1 MKYILLLLFISTFS
15 VSPSSAQ
22 LMEKKEKFTEADT
35 LRGSLNARRTWWN
48 VQRYDIVVQPDIA
61 KRTITG
67 QNRITFSIAKA
78 SAEMQIDLQQPMQ
91 IDSIVWNYTGGKSL
105 PFSRMNNIAVVSFP
119 SIPQGLKETSI
130 TIFFSGK
137 PTIAIRPPWDGGWIW
152 TRDENGNPWISAA
165 CQGLGASVWYPC
177 KDHQSDEPDQG
188 ASLTMIVPEGLTG
201 VANGRLIK
209 EEAVRPGLKS
219 FTWEVK
225 NPINNYNL
233 IPYIGKYTNFTDT
246 LLGEKGKLDLS
257 YWVLED
263 HVDDAKKQFTQAK
276 SMLRAFEYW
285 LGPYPFYEDAF
296 KLVEAPHLGME
307 HQSAIAYG
315 NKFLNG
321 YLGMDLSNTGWGLK
335 WDYII
340 VHESGHEWFANNI
353 TSNDIADMW
362 IHEGYTTY
370 TETLY
375 TEYLF
380 GKKAGNEYNYGIRQN
395 IENQTPIVGPYGVNK
410 EGSGDM
416 YPKTANMIHSI
427 RHAMNNDS
435 LFRSYLRAMN
445 KEFYHAQVDYADI
458 EKITSRFTGW
468 SVSSIFRQY
477 LTTTQIPKFAYALAP
492 DGKTIFY
499 RWENCLEDFDL
510 PVWLELS
517 SPERKQIQ
525 LRPGG
530 NQWKKWSGDVG
541 INSNS
546 IKEIEKMY
554 YCTLRQQTFTEEF
567 K

>member
-1 MKYILLLLFISTFS
+1 MKYILLLLLISTFS
-15 VSPSSAQ
+15 VTPSSAQ

-35 LRGSLNARRTWWN
+35 LRGSLNPRRTWWN
-48 VQRYDIVVQPDIA
+48 VQRYDILVQPDIA

-67 QNRITFSIAKA
+67 QNRISFSITSP

-91 IDSIVWNYTGGKSL
+91 IDSIVWNYAGGKTL
-105 PFSRMNNIAVVSFP
+105 PFSRRNNIALVVFP
-119 SIPQGLKETSI
+119 SIPPEVKESSI

-152 TRDENGNPWISAA
+152 TRDENGNPWISVA

-188 ASLTMIVPEGLTG
+188 ATLTMIVPEALTG

-209 EEAVRPGLKS
+209 EEKIPSGLKLY
-219 FTWEVK
+219 TWEVK

-233 IPYIGKYTNFTDT
+233 IPYIGKYANFTDT
-246 LLGEKGKLDLS
+246 LQGEKGKLDLS
-257 YWVLED
+257 YWVLEN
-263 HVDDAKKQFTQAK
+263 HVEEAKKQFIQAK

-285 LGPYPFYEDAF
+285 MGPYPFYEDGY

-321 YLGMDLSNTGWGLK
+321 YLGMDLSRSGWGLK

-340 VHESGHEWFANNI
+340 IHESGHEWFANNI

-375 TEYLF
+375 TDYF
-380 GKKAGNEYNYGIRQN
+380 YGKQAGNEYNYGLREG
-395 IENQTPIVGPYGVNK
+395 IENQTPIVGSYGVNK

-435 LFRSYLRAMN
+435 LFRSYLRTLN
-445 KEFYHAQVDYADI
+445 KELYHAQVDYADI
-458 EKITSRFTGW
+458 EKITTRFTGW
-468 SVSSIFRQY
+468 SVAAIFQQY
-477 LTTTQIPKFAYALAP
+477 LTTTQIPRFAYSLSP
-492 DGKTIFY
+492 DGKTLYY
-499 RWENCLEDFDL
+499 RWENCTENFDL
-510 PVWLELS
+510 PVWIGLA
-517 SPERKQIQ
+517 SPEGKQVQ
-525 LRPGG
+525 LLPKG
-530 NQWKKWSGDVG
+530 NQWKKWSSENIIG
-541 INSNS
+541 INS

-554 YCTLRQQTFTEEF
+554 YCTLQQQAFTGEL